1 MRIYF
6 RLRAKIIWEMGVRN
20 LYRKRARNWRDHVLN
35 CSQSKIMKH
44 LKRLQNTL
52 FNIEKIS
59 YDLKLFAASE
69 DFFYRIHRSALKKVQ
84 GHLTTSLANFWCCLA
99 LVLILRI
106 ALRQLI
112 HRLACTLIH
121 IYHQNL
127 SSCTH
132 VIKYEKIGCGKNFQL
147 RVVGVEVRLDFLKR
161 WELKNHNLIW
171 FLRRVFFWRLSS
183 RNEQQVNKTFFLKS
197 TNFSKLQRENRII
210 MMFKKIIY
218 VGMWNE
224 KKREDQ

>member
-1 MRIYF
+1 MRINF
-6 RLRAKIIWEMGVRN
+6 LLRAKIIWEMGVRN

-121 IYHQNL
+121 IYHQNI

-147 RVVGVEVRLDFLKR
+147 RVVGVEVRLDFLKS
-161 WELKNHNLIW
+161 WELKNHNLFDFW
-171 FLRRVFFWRLSS
+171 DVFFFGDWVVVMS
-183 RNEQQVNKTFFLKS
+183 NKWTKL
-197 TNFSKLQRENRII
+197 FSWKAPIFQNYKGRTE
-210 MMFKKIIY
+210 
-218 VGMWNE
+218 
-224 KKREDQ
+224 